1 MRSRSP
7 STKDRYYKK
16 KVKSNYI
23 KFKQPIHKSE
33 VKLDLFKEKEKLLLV
48 GEFPGLSE
56 GDLLI
61 NINPN
66 SLKVLTKPEAL
77 RCYYASMEL
86 PEAFET
92 YIKEKSLRNGIM
104 ALILEQVAYEK
115 VPEPLQEIFNDCL
128 SLYPELDSVE
138 LKLIKSRRSENRDS
152 LDGAK
157 GKNGS
162 NNCVIIF
169 VPDKLWGLWD
179 ALRPII
185 HHELSHFINLE
196 NPDNVFYERADSK
209 SIKLWEMLKKDNLVD
224 CHVD

>member
-128 SLYPELDSVE
+128 SLYPELAQT
-138 LKLIKSRRSENRDS
+138 S
-152 LDGAK
+152 LDFLPINFLVAL
-157 GKNGS
+157 
-162 NNCVIIF
+162 VVLTPVFALDIF
-169 VPDKLWGLWD
+169 AFLVVTLSAYFGLLKYSIAPFDCLSDEFLHKVKLLGY
-179 ALRPII
+179 
-185 HHELSHFINLE
+185 LSLYSFVFIL
-196 NPDNVFYERADSK
+196 
-209 SIKLWEMLKKDNLVD
+209 
-224 CHVD
+224 